1 MLLSTVDLL
10 VVVVDIVVKVG
21 SNVVL
26 LLALVVVVEVV
37 LNVDVVDPPTVRS
50 TKINISKE

>member
-26 LLALVVVVEVV
+26 LLALVVVVEVF